1 MAEKRK
7 IKDVEHYVYEDID
20 EFREAH
26 PNTVVHPDWRKA
38 NEGDWVYSDDD
49 RIVQL
54 LKVKNGVS
62 HHGDSKNY
70 NYAKGW
76 VRTIVGSFINK
87 ESTKMDTDFDNHP
100 NRYTFSTK
108 IKNTSEQIHKRTKV
122 TNKEKQFATNV
133 VVGMGAVEAYKNA
146 YKEVNDQKARKKA
159 TVLLKQERVMEEIQK
174 SVLDV
179 AKGLGIDHEYILSKL
194 KHLADYSEDDNITL
208 QSVKELG
215 KIVGTSG
222 NNVKQKEVGLL
233 GVFEGFS
240 QEQLEGAS
248 RKQIS
253 EGGNG
258 ELKHDN

>member
-1 MAEKRK
+1 
-7 IKDVEHYVYEDID
+7 
-20 EFREAH
+20 
-26 PNTVVHPDWRKA
+26 
-38 NEGDWVYSDDD
+38 
-49 RIVQL
+49 
-54 LKVKNGVS
+54 
-62 HHGDSKNY
+62 
-70 NYAKGW
+70 
-76 VRTIVGSFINK
+76 
-87 ESTKMDTDFDNHP
+87 
-100 NRYTFSTK
+100 
-108 IKNTSEQIHKRTKV
+108 
-122 TNKEKQFATNV
+122 
-133 VVGMGAVEAYKNA
+133 
-146 YKEVNDQKARKKA
+146 
-159 TVLLKQERVMEEIQK
+159 MEEIQK

>member
-7 IKDVEHYVYEDID
+7 IKNVEHFVYEDID
-20 EFREAH
+20 EFKQSH
-26 PNTVVHPDWRKA
+26 PNTIVHPDWRKA

-49 RIVQL
+49 RIVPIAAL
-54 LKVKNGVS
+54 LDGVN
-62 HHGDSKNY
+62 HHGDTKNY

-87 ESTKMDTDFDNHP
+87 ESTKMDTDFSNHP

-108 IKNTSEQIHKRTKV
+108 IKNTSERVHKRTKI

-133 VVGMGAVEAYKNA
+133 VVGMGAIEAYKNV
-146 YKEVNDQKARKKA
+146 YKEESNQKARKKA

-233 GVFEGFS
+233 GMFQGFS
-240 QEQLEGAS
+240 QEQLEGAK
-248 RKQIS
+248 RVKEI
-253 EGGNG
+253 E
-258 ELKHDN
+258 

>member
-20 EFREAH
+20 EFRETY

-49 RIVQL
+49 KIV
-54 LKVKNGVS
+54 
-62 HHGDSKNY
+62 
-70 NYAKGW
+70 
-76 VRTIVGSFINK
+76 
-87 ESTKMDTDFDNHP
+87 P

-108 IKNTSEQIHKRTKV
+108 IKNTSERIHKRTKV
-122 TNKEKQFATNV
+122 TNKERQFATNV

-253 EGGNG
+253 EGNNG